1 LKLDFA
7 PDLTGLDAE
16 AAARVKV
23 EPRPDGTVTISVH
36 GEISEDLEQR
46 LVAAVTTPERQ
57 AAIRT
62 AVHRHRIIHRNSI
75 SPAERGEKFTVPR
88 LFLNVQGKLEFAEK
102 ELILDLGG
110 WTLNNYAAELTP
122 TEFSISETAER
133 WEVDLQGE
141 KVVYKHLD
149 QSVQLDLGLLRLD
162 WTDLRFKYQLA
173 KAVQQKIATY
183 RQQAYDA
190 GYQSFLFSPQAQ
202 VETSFADGFAFEKS
216 RPYPAP
222 WFYQG
227 AYQFKKHFFGP
238 VGELSSKG
246 EEFECAKLI
255 DNLPQIKHWVRNL
268 ASQLETSFWLPTSTG
283 RFYPDFVAQLNDDR
297 IFVIEYKG
305 SYLVDTQDTKGKR
318 NIGELWAAKSG
329 DKGLFLMAEKQ
340 SSQRQALMDQI
351 TALLR

>member
-1 LKLDFA
+1 LKLLRRA
-7 PDLTGLDAE
+7 GIALLPMSYALS
-16 AAARVKV
+16 
-23 EPRPDGTVTISVH
+23 PISVRRP
-36 GEISEDLEQR
+36 ILSSFW
-46 LVAAVTTPERQ
+46 AA
-57 AAIRT
+57 
-62 AVHRHRIIHRNSI
+62 
-75 SPAERGEKFTVPR
+75 
-88 LFLNVQGKLEFAEK
+88 
-102 ELILDLGG
+102 
-110 WTLNNYAAELTP
+110 
-122 TEFSISETAER
+122 FS
-133 WEVDLQGE
+133 
-141 KVVYKHLD
+141 
-149 QSVQLDLGLLRLD
+149 
-162 WTDLRFKYQLA
+162 
-173 KAVQQKIATY
+173 
-183 RQQAYDA
+183 DA
-190 GYQSFLFSPQAQ
+190 GYQIFLFSPQAQ